1 MVSPAPLTTS
11 DVLLAPGLLQD
22 PCAVPLVVA
31 VAGHRDPR
39 PEVVPLLQRQFRQHL
54 EQLIHELPHTPL
66 VMLNGLAEG
75 IDSIAAC
82 TFLEAVAADRELR
95 GAAAPHH

>member
-11 DVLLAPGLLQD
+11 DVLLAHGLLQD
-22 PCAVPLVVA
+22 PGAVPLVVA
-31 VAGHRDPR
+31 VTGHRDPR

-54 EQLIHELPHTPL
+54 EQLIHELPNTPL

-82 TFLEAVAADRELR
+82 TFLEAVAADR
-95 GAAAPHH
+95 